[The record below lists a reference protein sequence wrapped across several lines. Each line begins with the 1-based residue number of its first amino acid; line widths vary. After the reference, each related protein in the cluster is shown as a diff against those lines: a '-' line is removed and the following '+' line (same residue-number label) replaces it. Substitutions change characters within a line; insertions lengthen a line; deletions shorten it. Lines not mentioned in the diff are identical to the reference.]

1 MLQLFGEVFWSIS
14 TTTPNTIHQRLPSW
28 FNGALFCWAWL
39 EMTFFNE
46 LGSNSLHKTCD
57 LASAFRQG
65 CQIAKFTKFK
75 KVGKF
80 SFAQTSIAAVLRSC
94 SNFKQRHFGVKDSK
108 HQRISLS
115 EESIL
120 LACWKCERP
129 MWEAKAHNPLFR
141 RHPKCKSQRRWNGAK
156 RWGKW
161 GISHR
166 AATKSLVFQV
176 KETISSWCKNVAQN
190 LSQSKQYQSAWRTN
204 HISTNRIS
212 LLHISRTCNCCI

>member
-1 MLQLFGEVFWSIS
+1 MTSIVLRRWCKSVDPSDTDSKFRGFTSRLWPFYCHKSQVVFVRPASKPNPFQGRLLSAQQVEMLQLFSEVFWSIS

-57 LASAFRQG
+57 LVSAFRQG

-108 HQRISLS
+108 HQRVSLS

-129 MWEAKAHNPLFR
+129 M
-141 RHPKCKSQRRWNGAK
+141 
-156 RWGKW
+156 
-161 GISHR
+161 
-166 AATKSLVFQV
+166 
-176 KETISSWCKNVAQN
+176 
-190 LSQSKQYQSAWRTN
+190 
-204 HISTNRIS
+204 
-212 LLHISRTCNCCI
+212 

>member
-65 CQIAKFTKFK
+65 CQIAKFTKCK
-75 KVGKF
+75 KVGKY

-94 SNFKQRHFGVKDSK
+94 SNFKQQHCADPCPKRVF
-108 HQRISLS
+108 
-115 EESIL
+115 
-120 LACWKCERP
+120 CWPAGNVRGQCERP
-129 MWEAKAHNPLFR
+129 RPTTHFFEDTPNVKHNACEMVQNSGENEESHIERPQNHLCFRSKRLFHLGAKMWPRISVNPSNIKA
-141 RHPKCKSQRRWNGAK
+141 NGAQ
-156 RWGKW
+156 
-161 GISHR
+161 IIYPQIEFPSCTFPEL
-166 AATKSLVFQV
+166 ATAV
-176 KETISSWCKNVAQN
+176 
-190 LSQSKQYQSAWRTN
+190 SK
-204 HISTNRIS
+204 
-212 LLHISRTCNCCI
+212 